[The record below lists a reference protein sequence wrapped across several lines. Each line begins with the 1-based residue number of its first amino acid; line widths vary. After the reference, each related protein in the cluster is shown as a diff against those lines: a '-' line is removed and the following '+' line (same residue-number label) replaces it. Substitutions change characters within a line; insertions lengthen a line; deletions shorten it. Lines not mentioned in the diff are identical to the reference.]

1 MKVIKASYALGVT
14 IKKGDFQFVRID
26 ISEEAEVEPGD
37 DPNQVQKVLRDRVVA
52 HVVNEINIWQGE
64 QK

>member
-1 MKVIKASYALGVT
+1 MKIIKASYALGVT